1 MSFLSEFSEK
11 VNNLVHTP
19 YWWPLGDKGYS
30 KDQTENEKR
39 ARRRAMEG
47 TQSYY
52 SNSYGFFNSFS
63 GADIVAYIHIPPQPI
78 SGEQLPGPNSTT
90 DPVVGILGSL
100 QTISYSTFR
109 DVQPVRSIGK
119 TYSMGYTRGPRTIA
133 GTLVWTVL
141 DQYVLAEA
149 LKYSYVDDYD
159 PSTILIDQIP
169 AFNIIITCNNEY
181 GDVATMGIYGVRIVN
196 EGTTFSIDDMITEQT
211 NTYVAS
217 DIDMLHKGPPFRK
230 QKTLPGLRTSS
241 DVLMDDVKKRMS
253 SHRSSLQ

>member
-1 MSFLSEFSEK
+1 MGFFDDLNIGSL
-11 VNNLVHTP
+11 VNTP
-19 YWWPLGDKGYS
+19 YWWPLGDKGYTTN
-30 KDQTENEKR
+30 QTENEKIARKR
-39 ARRRAMEG
+39 AQDG

-52 SNSYGFFNSFS
+52 SNSYGYFNSFS
-63 GADIVAYIHIPPQPI
+63 GADIIAYIHIPPQPLTGDLI
-78 SGEQLPGPNSTT
+78 QGPNSMTE
-90 DPVVGILGSL
+90 PVVGILGNI

-109 DVQPVRSIGK
+109 EVNPVRSLGK
-119 TYSMGYTRGPRTIA
+119 IYPDAYTRGPRTVA

-141 DQYVLAEA
+141 DQHVLAEA

-169 AFNIIITCNNEY
+169 PFNIIITFNNEY
-181 GDVATMGIYGVRIVN
+181 GDVATMGIYGIRMVN
-196 EGTTFSIDDMITEQT
+196 EGATFSIDDMITEQT

-230 QKTLPGLRTSS
+230 QKTLPGLRTGS
-241 DVLMDDVKKRMS
+241 DVLMEEVQKRMS

>member
-1 MSFLSEFSEK
+1 MSLFDDLTIGS
-11 VNNLVHTP
+11 LVHTP

-30 KDQTENEKR
+30 KNQTENEKI

-47 TQSYY
+47 TQSYW

-78 SGEQLPGPNSTT
+78 GGDEIQGPYSQTE
-90 DPVVGILGSL
+90 PIVGVLGNL

-109 DVQPVRSIGK
+109 EVEPVRSLGK
-119 TYSMGYTRGPRTIA
+119 TYADGYTRGPRTVA

-149 LKYSYVDDYD
+149 LKYSYVDSYD

-169 AFNIIITCNNEY
+169 PFNIIITFNNEY
-181 GDVATMGIYGVRIVN
+181 GDVATMGIYGIRIVN
-196 EGTTFSIDDMITEQT
+196 EGATFSIDDMITEQT
-211 NTYVAS
+211 NSYIAA

-230 QKTLPGLRTSS
+230 SKTLPGLNTGT
-241 DVLMDDVKKRMS
+241 DVLYAEAKKRMQ
-253 SHRSSLQ
+253 SHRSTLQ

>member
-1 MSFLSEFSEK
+1 MGFFEDISAG
-11 VNNLVHTP
+11 NLINTP

-30 KDQTENEKR
+30 HNQTENEKI
-39 ARRRAMEG
+39 ARRRAQEG

-52 SNSYGFFNSFS
+52 SNAYGFFNSFS
-63 GADIVAYIHIPPQPI
+63 GADIVAYIHIPPQKI
-78 SGEQLPGPNSTT
+78 GGDEIMGPNSETEA
-90 DPVVGILGSL
+90 VVGILGNL

-109 DVQPVRSIGK
+109 EVDPVRSLGK
-119 TYSMGYTRGPRTIA
+119 TYADGYTRGPRTVA

-149 LKYSYVDDYD
+149 LKYSYVDNYD

-169 AFNIIITCNNEY
+169 PFNVIITFNNEY

-196 EGTTFSIDDMITEQT
+196 EGATFSIDDMITEQT
-211 NTYVAS
+211 NSFIAS

-230 QKTLPGLRTSS
+230 SKTLPGLRTGT
-241 DVLMDDVKKRMS
+241 DVLIAEARKRMS
-253 SHRSSLQ
+253 SHGSTLQ